1 MRGGDEGREERHRE
15 AQKNRCAILFGLHS
29 GLCLPKG
36 NDAGCPET
44 LPAENAGKGP
54 AEMLY
59 ASAWIRIRAISLA

>member
-15 AQKNRCAILFGLHS
+15 AQKKRRAIQRGLHS

-44 LPAENAGKGP
+44 LPAKNAGKGP

-59 ASAWIRIRAISLA
+59 VSAWARIRAISLA